1 MFALAARFSV
11 YVVIAHVSAVM
22 LVFYV
27 HICMYVLAC
36 LRYLCITTLDQCI
49 LLISVAARVEAL
61 NRHELSLSS
70 TSKDALVPPLPPA
83 AAPLPPLV
91 QPPQTPATTS
101 SAFDRAALPQA
112 TAVAVNDNS
121 SKLGGRGGDSST
133 WRFLKASFS
142 QIDMDIWRT
151 KVKLIF

>member
-1 MFALAARFSV
+1 M
-11 YVVIAHVSAVM
+11 
-22 LVFYV
+22 
-27 HICMYVLAC
+27 
-36 LRYLCITTLDQCI
+36 LDQCI

-61 NRHELSLSS
+61 NRHELTLSS

-112 TAVAVNDNS
+112 TAVAVDNS
-121 SKLGGRGGDSST
+121 SELGGGRGDSST

>member
-61 NRHELSLSS
+61 NRHELTLSS
-70 TSKDALVPPLPPA
+70 TSKDVFV
-83 AAPLPPLV
+83 PLV

-112 TAVAVNDNS
+112 TAVAVDNS
-121 SKLGGRGGDSST
+121 SELGGGRGDSST